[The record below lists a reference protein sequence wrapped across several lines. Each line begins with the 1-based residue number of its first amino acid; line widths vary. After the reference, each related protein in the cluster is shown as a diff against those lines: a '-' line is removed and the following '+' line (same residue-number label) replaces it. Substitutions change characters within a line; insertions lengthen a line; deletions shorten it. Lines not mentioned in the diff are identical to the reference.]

1 MNGDS
6 IMAVERI
13 DPKISIELY
22 KLSNIMMREAQ
33 NYLDKICSDTDK
45 LTCVNGWIL
54 RFLYNNRGHDVF
66 QRDVEKEFSITR
78 STASKIIRLMESK
91 GLVESGSVPGDAR
104 LKKLRN
110 TEKAKI
116 YREIMRKETNFIEG
130 KMLKDFSVE
139 EIQQLNSFLQR
150 MYDNL
155 NT

>member
-1 MNGDS
+1 
-6 IMAVERI
+6 MAVDRI
-13 DPKISIELY
+13 TKKVSIELY

-33 NYLDKICSDTDK
+33 NYLDKICPPVER

-54 RFLYNNRGHDVF
+54 RYLYNNRDHDVF

-91 GLVESGSVPGDAR
+91 GLVEGGSVPGDAR
-104 LKKLRN
+104 LKRLRN
-110 TEKAKI
+110 TEKAKV

-130 KMLKDFSVE
+130 KMLRDFSVE
-139 EIQQLNSFLQR
+139 EIEQLTSFLQR
-150 MYDNL
+150 MYNNL